1 MSSNTNTILVLGRS
15 YAGVGAAHYI
25 LKHVV
30 SALPNKDDYRVA
42 LVSSSSHFFCRP
54 TSVRVLVSENAF
66 PQDKRLFVPLTEEF
80 GQYTNPFVTLYYGTV
95 VKLDHLTRTVK
106 VIPAETGKAEIELGY
121 YALVIATGV
130 TTQSPLMGL
139 SGGHQNTIDAWTA
152 FREKLSTAKS
162 IFLNGSSGGKSKVAI
177 TLITKSKL
185 LPYLPL
191 SLSQKAAGQLSK
203 LGVSVIINRVVEKV
217 VSVDTDAVNVA
228 GKSLERLTDTVT
240 VHLND
245 NQTFQAELYIPT
257 TGVSPNTNFLNHE
270 LLDDEGYIVTNLS
283 SLQVEGAGSRV
294 YAIGYVCNSNPHAI
308 HAITKQVPVVGE
320 NLKQDLSIAE
330 NQIEPKVTQMVVIGK
345 KGVGMFL
352 GWMVPSFFVWL
363 IKGMYY
369 WLDMTPPMRNGKG
382 YAKPI

>member
-80 GQYTNPFVTLYYGTV
+80 EQYTNPFVTLYYGTV

-162 IFLNGSSGGKSKVAI
+162 IVITGGG
-177 TLITKSKL
+177 
-185 LPYLPL
+185 P
-191 SLSQKAAGQLSK
+191 
-203 LGVSVIINRVVEKV
+203 
-217 VSVDTDAVNVA
+217 
-228 GKSLERLTDTVT
+228 
-240 VHLND
+240 
-245 NQTFQAELYIPT
+245 
-257 TGVSPNTNFLNHE
+257 
-270 LLDDEGYIVTNLS
+270 
-283 SLQVEGAGSRV
+283 
-294 YAIGYVCNSNPHAI
+294 
-308 HAITKQVPVVGE
+308 
-320 NLKQDLSIAE
+320 
-330 NQIEPKVTQMVVIGK
+330 
-345 KGVGMFL
+345 
-352 GWMVPSFFVWL
+352 
-363 IKGMYY
+363 
-369 WLDMTPPMRNGKG
+369 
-382 YAKPI
+382 